1 MIIHLRGNDSG
12 SQPLPHSPP
21 LSHCFLF
28 FSEPVPPHQP
38 SWDCPGP
45 SSWSPAL
52 LLSETLPAE
61 VLFNM
66 PACLRMRLHLRA
78 LVLSLTPLVFCLML
92 LWSREDRGFL
102 TKSCCSH
109 PPRVVPGGLF
119 PATRVDWGKTC
130 FSQKERLPAG
140 FASRKRSLAT
150 FHKPYPQTY
159 LDSSSSAPHLLS

>member
-66 PACLRMRLHLRA
+66 PACLRKRLHLCA

-109 PPRVVPGGLF
+109 PPPVVPGGLF
-119 PATRVDWGKTC
+119 PCHMCGLGQNLFQSEREAACRVC
-130 FSQKERLPAG
+130 LQKAI
-140 FASRKRSLAT
+140 SR
-150 FHKPYPQTY
+150 HVP
-159 LDSSSSAPHLLS
+159 